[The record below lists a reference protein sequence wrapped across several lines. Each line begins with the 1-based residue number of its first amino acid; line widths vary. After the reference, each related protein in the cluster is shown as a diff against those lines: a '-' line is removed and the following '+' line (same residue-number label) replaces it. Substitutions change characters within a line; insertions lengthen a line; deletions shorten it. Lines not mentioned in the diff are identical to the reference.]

1 VSRTPRSRQPC
12 PHFAR
17 AIGFLLR
24 GGDVWP
30 EILVPIVSGRAGQPI
45 TFGTYRRGRC
55 ADHLWRPD
63 LTAGPWTNLEGNWWS
78 VRTQGKSGGE
88 APALS
93 SSPFQTGSTIW
104 HFFEMPKTGCS
115 SQATAVDGDGDA
127 GKTLGTGR

>member
-55 ADHLWRPD
+55 A
-63 LTAGPWTNLEGNWWS
+63 TI
-78 VRTQGKSGGE
+78 SG
-88 APALS
+88 APILL
-93 SSPFQTGSTIW
+93 PGLGQTL
-104 HFFEMPKTGCS
+104 K
-115 SQATAVDGDGDA
+115 
-127 GKTLGTGR
+127 GTGGVCVRRGNPEVKRLPLAQAPFKRGARYGTSLKCRRRGAAVKQLR